1 MHYRLLRSCSAIAL
15 LALMLGVGTF
25 APLGTL
31 LAQAKT
37 SGNQDLKPLVATAG
51 STIYALATAPA
62 LGAQPQRIVSFDFN
76 SPGTLRTDMVVSGLQ
91 AGEVLRGIDFRP
103 ATGQLFALGSS
114 SRLYTLNP
122 DTGVATQVGGGF
134 APAINSAFLYAFN
147 FNPNPDRLRVIGNV
161 NQQNFRLNPNTGG
174 VMDSDTNTA
183 GTQLDTNVAYA
194 AGDPNVGTLP
204 NIVATAYNNNDND
217 SATPTTN
224 YAIDVRGG
232 GNVPAGTARLVTVG
246 SVDGTPNSP
255 NTGLLNTVA
264 TITDTTG
271 TSIPTNNLVGFD
283 IAQNNTAYISLTP
296 PNPFNST
303 STLYTLN
310 LSNGQA
316 TTLGAIGTGL
326 RVSALTVAISNRS
339 ISTIQFSSATATVA
353 ENGTNIALTVTRTGD
368 SAGIATVD
376 FQTDDPAGFVPCTQN
391 SSGQANPR
399 CDYSSMAGTL
409 TFAPTETSKTI
420 TIFIT
425 DDVFVEG
432 NETFTVSLRNAS
444 GGVTLGAASTETV
457 TITDNDTT
465 TNTTTN
471 PIDDTNFFVRQQY
484 RDFLNREP
492 DAGGFAYWTGQI
504 SQCGTDRDCL
514 TRRRTDVSAAFFFEQ
529 EFQQTGS
536 FIIRLYRAAFSR
548 RPTYQEFIRDFGSLA
563 GATSTADNAARQTAF
578 ALSFTTR
585 DEFRARFGAA
595 SNSDFVDRLYQTA
608 GITPTDAQRTQ
619 IISNLDTG
627 AQSRAQVL
635 TDLISN
641 ATFAARELKPTFV
654 LSQYF
659 GFLRRDPDEGGFQF
673 WLSVLANDLS
683 NYRVMV
689 CAFLTSAE
697 YQQRFGQAVTRV
709 NSDCR

>member
-1 MHYRLLRSCSAIAL
+1 MYYRLLRSCSAIAL

-31 LAQAKT
+31 AQAKT
-37 SGNQDLKPLVATAG
+37 SGNQNSTPQVATAG
-51 STIYALATAPA
+51 STIYALATAPG
-62 LGAQPQRIVSFDFN
+62 LGAQPQRLVSFDFN
-76 SPGTLRTDMVVSGLQ
+76 SPGTLRTDMVISGLQ

-114 SRLYTLNP
+114 SRLYTLDP

-134 APAINSAFLYAFN
+134 APAINSAFPYAFN
-147 FNPNPDRLRVIGNV
+147 FNPNPDRLRVIGSA

-174 VMDSDTNTA
+174 TVDSDANTA
-183 GTQLDTNVAYA
+183 GTQLDTNVAFA
-194 AGDPNVGTLP
+194 SGDPNAGDLP

-217 SATPTTN
+217 PATPTTN
-224 YAIDVRGG
+224 YAIDPRGG
-232 GNVPAGTARLVTVG
+232 GNVAAGTARLVTVG
-246 SVDGTPNSP
+246 SVNGSPNSP
-255 NTGLLNTVA
+255 NSGLLNTVA
-264 TITDTTG
+264 TITDSTG
-271 TSIPTNNLVGFD
+271 TFIPTNNLVGFD
-283 IAQNNTAYISLTP
+283 IAQDNTAYVSLTP
-296 PNPFNST
+296 PTPFNST

-310 LSNGQA
+310 LSSGQA
-316 TTLGAIGTGL
+316 TPLGTIGTGL
-326 RVSALTVAISNRS
+326 RVSSISVAISNRS
-339 ISTIQFSSATATVA
+339 ISTIQFASATATVA

-368 SAGIATVD
+368 TSGIATVD
-376 FQTDDPAGFVPCTQN
+376 YQTNDQAEFVPCTQN
-391 SSGQANPR
+391 TSGQANQR

-409 TFAPTETSKTI
+409 TFTATETSKTI

-444 GGVTLGAASTETV
+444 GGVTLGAASTETI

-465 TNTTTN
+465 ANTTTN
-471 PIDDTNFFVRQQY
+471 PIDDTNFFVTQQY

-492 DAGGFAYWTGQI
+492 DFGGFAYWTRQI
-504 SQCGTDRDCL
+504 NQCGTDRDCL
-514 TRRRTDVSAAFFFEQ
+514 TRQRTDVSAAFFFEQ

-536 FIIRLYRAAFSR
+536 FIIRLYRAAFNR

-563 GATSTADNAARQTAF
+563 GATSAADNAARQTAF
-578 ALSFTTR
+578 DLSFTTR
-585 DEFRARFGAA
+585 DEFRARFGTL
-595 SNSDFVDRLYQTA
+595 SNNDFVDRLYQTA
-608 GITPTDAQRTQ
+608 GITITDAQRTQ
-619 IISNLDTG
+619 IISDLNTG
-627 AQSRAQVL
+627 VKSRAQVL
-635 TDLISN
+635 TDLIYN
-641 ATFAARELKPTFV
+641 ATFTARELKPTFV
-654 LSQYF
+654 LTEYF
-659 GFLRRDPDEGGFQF
+659 GYLRRDPDEGGFQF

-697 YQQRFGQAVTRV
+697 YQQRFGQAVTRT

>member
-1 MHYRLLRSCSAIAL
+1 MYYRLLRSSSAIAL
-15 LALMLGVGTF
+15 LALVLGVGTF

-31 LAQAKT
+31 AQAKT
-37 SGNQDLKPLVATAG
+37 SGNQNSTPQVATAG
-51 STIYALATAPA
+51 STIYALATAPG
-62 LGAQPQRIVSFDFN
+62 LGAQQQRLVSFDFN
-76 SPGTLRTDMVVSGLQ
+76 SPGTLRTDMVISGLQ

-134 APAINSAFLYAFN
+134 APAINSAFFYAFN
-147 FNPNPDRLRVIGNV
+147 FNPNPDRLRVIGSV

-174 VMDSDTNTA
+174 TVDSDANTA
-183 GTQLDTNVAYA
+183 GTQLDTNVAFA
-194 AGDPNVGTLP
+194 SGDPNAGDLP

-217 SATPTTN
+217 PATPTTN
-224 YAIDVRGG
+224 YAIDPRGG

-246 SVDGTPNSP
+246 SVNGSPNSP
-255 NTGLLNTVA
+255 NDGQLNTIAV
-264 TITDTTG
+264 ITDSTG
-271 TSIPTNNLVGFD
+271 TFIPTNNLVGFD
-283 IAQNNTAYISLTP
+283 IAQDNTAYVSLTP
-296 PNPFNST
+296 PAPFNST

-316 TTLGAIGTGL
+316 TPLGTIGTGL
-326 RVSALTVAISNRS
+326 RVSSLTVAISNRS
-339 ISTIQFSSATATVA
+339 ISTIQFASATATVA
-353 ENGTNIALTVTRTGD
+353 ENGTNISLTVTRTGD
-368 SAGIATVD
+368 TSGIATVEFLTND
-376 FQTDDPAGFVPCTQN
+376 QTEFVPCTQN
-391 SSGQANPR
+391 TSGQANQR

-409 TFAPTETSKTI
+409 TFAATETSKTI

-432 NETFTVSLRNAS
+432 NETFRVSLRNAS
-444 GGVTLGAASTETV
+444 GGVTLGATSTETI

-465 TNTTTN
+465 ANTTTN
-471 PIDDTNFFVRQQY
+471 PIDDTNFFVTQQY

-504 SQCGTDRDCL
+504 NQCSTDRDCL
-514 TRRRTDVSAAFFFEQ
+514 TRKRTDVSAAFFFEQ

-536 FIIRLYRAAFSR
+536 FIIRLYRAAFNR

-585 DEFRARFGAA
+585 DEFRARFGTL
-595 SNSDFVDRLYQTA
+595 SNNDFVDRLYQTA
-608 GITPTDAQRTQ
+608 GITITDAQRTQ
-619 IISNLDTG
+619 IISDLNTG
-627 AQSRAQVL
+627 VRSRAQVL
-635 TDLISN
+635 TDVINN
-641 ATFAARELKPTFV
+641 ATFTARELKPTFV
-654 LSQYF
+654 LTEYF
-659 GFLRRDPDEGGFQF
+659 GYLRRDPDEAGFQF

-697 YQQRFGQAVTRV
+697 YQQRFGQAVTS
-709 NSDCR
+709 SDCR